1 MGEIGSG
8 KTTLLDVFVN
18 YLANMNYEDKWR
30 YKLVDEN
37 HIKDLPPEKSQTS
50 IITDYYVNYERDSG
64 EEINIRIVD
73 TPGFGDTGGVEKDN
87 EIIQQFEEFFRTT
100 MEIDYILVTVK
111 SSTTRLTYTKQY
123 VYDRVQDIFGKDAKD
138 RFILMC
144 SFSDGQKPLVL
155 GTLEVKIHY
164 EEYFCFNNSALYIP
178 PDLGNS
184 NTKFF
189 WKLGMENVKRFFD
202 IILQK
207 NLPPLSLKLS
217 KEVMFKRNWLF
228 ENVKN
233 SQQIINE
240 DFKMLDDSR
249 ELLEKIKKNKALIDQ
264 NGSSKKK
271 HQFCGNCKVMCCRIC
286 KWPANEPY
294 SQCSYFSGGSGCP
307 KFPGKCD
314 RYAHVRANEY
324 VVYDEEE
331 KEVIIDAKKQVYEE
345 GKKGLSSCNM
355 LFNQNLNRIR
365 EKILKQMKEI
375 KSSLE

>member
-1 MGEIGSG
+1 
-8 KTTLLDVFVN
+8 
-18 YLANMNYEDKWR
+18 
-30 YKLVDEN
+30 
-37 HIKDLPPEKSQTS
+37 
-50 IITDYYVNYERDSG
+50 
-64 EEINIRIVD
+64 
-73 TPGFGDTGGVEKDN
+73 
-87 EIIQQFEEFFRTT
+87 
-100 MEIDYILVTVK
+100 
-111 SSTTRLTYTKQY
+111 
-123 VYDRVQDIFGKDAKD
+123 
-138 RFILMC
+138 
-144 SFSDGQKPLVL
+144 
-155 GTLEVKIHY
+155 
-164 EEYFCFNNSALYIP
+164 
-178 PDLGNS
+178 
-184 NTKFF
+184 
-189 WKLGMENVKRFFD
+189 
-202 IILQK
+202 
-207 NLPPLSLKLS
+207 
-217 KEVMFKRNWLF
+217 MFKRNWLF

-264 NGSSKKK
+264 NGSSKNTY
-271 HQFCGNCKVMCCRIC
+271 QFCGNCKVMCCQIC